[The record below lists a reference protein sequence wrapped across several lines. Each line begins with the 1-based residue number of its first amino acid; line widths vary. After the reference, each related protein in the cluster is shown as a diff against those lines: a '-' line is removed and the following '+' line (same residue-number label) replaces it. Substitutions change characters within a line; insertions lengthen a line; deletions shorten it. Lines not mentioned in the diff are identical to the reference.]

1 MVVLENGKMKMDKP
15 RFNLNVIL
23 ECNHLPNCDIKQD
36 VKIVENK
43 QFNTLRD
50 IAEYLNL
57 TYHIVVGIYH
67 KKTKGK
73 GDKWLNKPLCPTIS
87 IDKLE

>member
-1 MVVLENGKMKMDKP
+1 MVVLDNGKMKIDNP

-23 ECNHLPNCDIKQD
+23 ECNHLPVCEIKED
-36 VKIVENK
+36 MIIVENMK
-43 QFNTLRD
+43 FNTLRD

-67 KKTKGK
+67 QKTKNRGN
-73 GDKWLNKPLCPTIS
+73 KWLNKSLCPTIT
-87 IDKLE
+87 IHKLE